1 MTAREV
7 VPGGLSAPASGTP
20 PRARGSVRRTTS
32 VDMLRPDVLTGLRRF
47 VARAR
52 DVATDVDGAAGLSDT
67 VEVVAVINGDHELV
81 ELHSSRHHDGLTPLL
96 GRKVGAG
103 FRAAVDAA
111 MPDEQESRSLLHLLL
126 DDLPVAALISAYAD
140 MYLDAPMPHL
150 LGEKVDVCSGWRADG
165 LMMTSIRERGKM
177 PIPIGPPAPV
187 LDTDDPYAWHAL
199 DRLPLFGMRRRR
211 RLDLRGGE
219 PLEADAMFRD
229 TYVQADGTETV
240 LHEYGLWAALD
251 PLTLR
256 IKALEATPRVLPWD
270 ECPMAAASASR
281 LVGAPVADVRQRV
294 RQSFSGTS
302 TCTHLNDL
310 LRSLES
316 LVALREIQLSARDH

>member
-1 MTAREV
+1 
-7 VPGGLSAPASGTP
+7 
-20 PRARGSVRRTTS
+20 
-32 VDMLRPDVLTGLRRF
+32 
-47 VARAR
+47 
-52 DVATDVDGAAGLSDT
+52 
-67 VEVVAVINGDHELV
+67 
-81 ELHSSRHHDGLTPLL
+81 
-96 GRKVGAG
+96 
-103 FRAAVDAA
+103 
-111 MPDEQESRSLLHLLL
+111 
-126 DDLPVAALISAYAD
+126 
-140 MYLDAPMPHL
+140 
-150 LGEKVDVCSGWRADG
+150 
-165 LMMTSIRERGKM
+165 
-177 PIPIGPPAPV
+177 
-187 LDTDDPYAWHAL
+187 
-199 DRLPLFGMRRRR
+199 
-211 RLDLRGGE
+211 
-219 PLEADAMFRD
+219 MFRD

-281 LVGAPVADVRQRV
+281 LIGAPVADVRQLV